1 MSVCK
6 SRKVKKLRRY
16 KAEGYTTVL
25 LLESQDQSLMNQHKM
40 LEAVREGIGAMPDG
54 LDQLW
59 FTEAHGAYFFD
70 FTKPIETGSN
80 ELG

>member
-1 MSVCK
+1 MSRLPRAAGFEHQ
-6 SRKVKKLRRY
+6 S
-16 KAEGYTTVL
+16 TI
-25 LLESQDQSLMNQHKM
+25 DQPLMNQHKM